1 MFFTLK
7 LWETILSH
15 QPNFCLR
22 GGMNFFLHTLS
33 GFTVKNTAMRV
44 LLDNYKSLIGSC
56 LFQKQLLR
64 GALQTKSFAN
74 FGKILIN
81 VFESIHFSV

>member
-1 MFFTLK
+1 MGD
-7 LWETILSH
+7 
-15 QPNFCLR
+15 NFIPPTKFLFAR
-22 GGMNFFLHTLS
+22 RNEFFLHTLS